1 MDAPIRL
8 AMLYSSPLI
17 WQDEK
22 GQIHPIELLD
32 FKREKDII
40 SKSLMQTGI
49 SIEIR
54 SDFATAD
61 NFRAMVLLGCQALH
75 FSGHGLPGV
84 LAFEDGRG
92 GAHLIEA
99 DLLREL
105 FEAGGPSGIQMVFV
119 SACHSRQIGEAFV
132 KAGVEHVV
140 AVRLEEPVYDLA
152 AANFA
157 RAFYQALA
165 ARKTVQQAFD
175 SGRAAVKTTPH
186 LHDTA
191 FEAEKFLLLPEYGK
205 HDVAIFS
212 AAKKGDFTDSS
223 PSDKPNNLPSKPAH
237 FVGRSKIMQEIVSDL
252 LDYRLVTIR
261 GGPGIGKT
269 ALAIEA
275 GHYINERALFDDGVF
290 FVELRD
296 SRSAEAVRFSIA
308 NALGVEA
315 REDKDLFK
323 VLHDRKCLIILDN
336 CEDPLHHMPSE
347 FRKFLANLLQGAED
361 VKLLLTS
368 RHALGAGIPGVT
380 EKIHHLRQ
388 LDPLSAERL
397 FVRLAP
403 RRLNDPELSALD
415 GHPIFS
421 LLSGHP
427 HAIALTAPLLQD
439 KSLDQLYDLVKLQ
452 KVDALVVPDI
462 PADEL
467 DATRSFAISLQISV
481 DYMQQ
486 RNPEAVR
493 LFAVMGLLPAGAL
506 SADLDAI
513 WGEGWRPLMDALVRA
528 CLVER
533 DELAIGEHFFT
544 YPFVTSYA
552 EKLLRKD
559 DRPRFSEII
568 AKHMG
573 NASRLIYDEIRKKDA
588 IIAKSI
594 FALEEMNLWAC
605 LENDRIVVEKQKEKD
620 LLPASIVA
628 TYLSQILLM
637 IDRADDGIQAAEKGL
652 AACRSSKD
660 ALGEANTLFALG
672 NLKMRRCDLDGA
684 MLDYQNALKIYRDI
698 EKKLGE
704 ANTLQALADLKMR
717 RDDLE
722 GAMLD
727 YQNALT
733 IFRDIEEKMGEAN
746 TLQALGDL
754 KMRRDD
760 LEGAMLDYQNALK
773 IYRDIEEKLGEANTL
788 LALGNLKMR
797 RYDLDGAMLDYQNA
811 LKIYRDIEKTLG
823 EANTLQ
829 ALGDLKMRR
838 DDLEGIMLDCQNALN
853 IYRDIDLKLG
863 EANTLRV
870 LGDLKM
876 RRDDLDGAMLDYQEA
891 LKIYRDIEEKLG
903 EANTLKAL
911 ADLKMRRDDLEGAL
925 TDYQNAL
932 KIYRDIDSKL
942 GEANT
947 LKALGDLK
955 MRRQDLDG
963 AMLDYQNALT
973 IFREIEEKIGEAD
986 TLQAIEE
993 LKKKR
998 S

>member
-22 GQIHPIELLD
+22 GQVHPIELLD

-54 SDFATAD
+54 SDFATSD
-61 NFRAMVLLGCQALH
+61 NFRTMVLLGCQALH

-105 FEAGGPSGIQMVFV
+105 FQAGGPSGIQMVFV

-175 SGRAAVKTTPH
+175 SGRAAVKTTPY
-186 LHDTA
+186 LPDTA

-205 HDVAIFS
+205 HDAAIF
-212 AAKKGDFTDSS
+212 ADAKKGDFIDSS

-237 FVGRSKIMQEIVSDL
+237 FIGRSKIMQEVVSDL

-336 CEDPLHHMPSE
+336 CEDPLHHLPGE
-347 FRKFLANLLQGAED
+347 FRKFLANLLRGAED

-368 RHALGAGIPGVT
+368 RHALGAVISGAA
-380 EKIHHLRQ
+380 EKVHHLRQ
-388 LDPLSAERL
+388 LDSSSGMYL
-397 FVRLAP
+397 FIKLAP
-403 RRLNDPELSALD
+403 RKMNDSELSALKS
-415 GHPIFS
+415 HPILR

-439 KSLDQLYDLVKLQ
+439 KTLNQLYGLLKSQ
-452 KVDALVVPDI
+452 KIDALVVQDI
-462 PADEL
+462 PTEEL
-467 DATRSFAISLQISV
+467 DATKSYAISLQISV

-486 RNPEAVR
+486 RNPQAVR

-513 WGEGWRPLMDALVRA
+513 WGEGWRSLMDALVRA

-552 EKLLRKD
+552 EKLLSKD
-559 DRPRFSEII
+559 DRPKFSEII
-568 AKHMG
+568 AEHMG
-573 NASRLIYDEIRKKDA
+573 NASRQIYDKIRKKDA

-605 LENDRIVVEKQKEKD
+605 LENDRIAVKKQKEKD
-620 LLPASIVA
+620 LLPAAIVA
-628 TYLSQILLM
+628 TYLSLILLM
-637 IDRADDGIQAAEKGL
+637 TDRVDDGIQAAEKGL

-660 ALGEANTLFALG
+660 ALGEANMLLALG
-672 NLKMRRCDLDGA
+672 DLKMRCQDLEGA
-684 MLDYQNALKIYRDI
+684 LPDYQEALKICRDI
-698 EKKLGE
+698 DEKLGE
-704 ANTLQALADLKMR
+704 ANTLQA
-717 RDDLE
+717 
-722 GAMLD
+722 
-727 YQNALT
+727 
-733 IFRDIEEKMGEAN
+733 
-746 TLQALGDL
+746 
-754 KMRRDD
+754 
-760 LEGAMLDYQNALK
+760 
-773 IYRDIEEKLGEANTL
+773 
-788 LALGNLKMR
+788 
-797 RYDLDGAMLDYQNA
+797 
-811 LKIYRDIEKTLG
+811 
-823 EANTLQ
+823 
-829 ALGDLKMRR
+829 
-838 DDLEGIMLDCQNALN
+838 
-853 IYRDIDLKLG
+853 
-863 EANTLRV
+863 
-870 LGDLKM
+870 
-876 RRDDLDGAMLDYQEA
+876 
-891 LKIYRDIEEKLG
+891 
-903 EANTLKAL
+903 
-911 ADLKMRRDDLEGAL
+911 
-925 TDYQNAL
+925 
-932 KIYRDIDSKL
+932 
-942 GEANT
+942 
-947 LKALGDLK
+947 
-955 MRRQDLDG
+955 
-963 AMLDYQNALT
+963 
-973 IFREIEEKIGEAD
+973 
-986 TLQAIEE
+986 IEE
-993 LKKKR
+993 LNKKR